1 MSSKSLVLV
10 GVAVLSVHTITAH
23 AVADEVWLSQ
33 LDLSKTQQGWGEP
46 HADQSLM
53 EGPISIAGKTFERG
67 VATHAKSVLWLELD
81 GKVSE
86 FLASVGIDDTA
97 AGGNASVEFMVLGDG
112 KSLWRSGVMHHG
124 EEAKPV
130 RVDVQGVR
138 SLLLLVMSAGDGIN
152 FDHADWAEAR
162 FVCGGAAPTC
172 VASPREDRVI
182 LTPKPGPAP
191 RINGPGVYGCRPGN
205 PFLYRVPTTGERPI
219 LFSCDG
225 LPASLSIDTETGI
238 ITGTVPERGTYEAML
253 RANNQHGA
261 TSRTF
266 RIVSGDTLALT
277 PPMGWNHWYAHYNR
291 ITDAMMREAAD
302 IMVSSGMADV
312 GYQFVSI
319 DDCWM
324 NAEKYDDPLRVG
336 PPRDA
341 NGNILPN
348 QHFPDMKGLTDY
360 IHAKGLKA
368 GIYISPGPRTCAG
381 FTGSYGHEAQDA
393 GQFADWGFD
402 LLKYDLCSYGEIIGS
417 SATVEALKKPYIL
430 MGDLLK
436 QQPRDIQM
444 NLCEYG
450 LGDVWEWGKE
460 VGGQSW
466 RTSGDLGFELN
477 RIFDVALAN
486 AKHGEYSGPGS
497 WNDPDYIQIGYIGDA
512 RTIGMPT
519 PCSLTPNEQ
528 YAFMSLW
535 CLMASPLFY
544 SGDMSRLDDFTIN
557 VLCNPEVIAIDQ
569 DPLGK
574 CARVIMLGEETFA
587 MVKDLEDGSTAV
599 GLFNPGEFAVPITLT
614 WDDAGLSGPH
624 KVRDLW
630 RQSDMGEFS
639 GKFEAT
645 VGRHGVVMVR
655 VSRPDNNS

>member
-1 MSSKSLVLV
+1 MSRSNHHLVRV
-10 GVAVLSVHTITAH
+10 TALLIL
-23 AVADEVWLSQ
+23 ALPAIASADEVWLSS
-33 LDLSKTQQGWGEP
+33 LDLTKMRQGWGEP
-46 HADQSLM
+46 HSDQSLM
-53 EGPISIAGKTFERG
+53 EGPITIAGRKFERG
-67 VATHAKSVLWLELD
+67 VATHAKSTLWLELD
-81 GKVSE
+81 GEVTE
-86 FLASVGIDDTA
+86 FLASVGVDDTA
-97 AGGNASVEFMVLGDG
+97 AGGTASVEFIVAGDG

-124 EEAKPV
+124 DESKDI
-130 RVDVQGVR
+130 RVDVRGMR
-138 SLLLLVMSAGDGIN
+138 SLLLLVMPTDDGVN

-162 FVCGGAAPTC
+162 FLYDGAAP
-172 VASPREDRVI
+172 VAIVAPREDPVI

-205 PFLYRVPTTGERPI
+205 PFLYRVPTTGVRPI
-219 LFSCDG
+219 AFTCDN
-225 LPASLSIDTETGI
+225 LPASLSLNTEMGI
-238 ITGTVPERGTYEAML
+238 IVGTAPERGTYEVML
-253 RANNQHGA
+253 RAKNHHGEA
-261 TSRTF
+261 SRSF

-291 ITDAMMREAAD
+291 ITNAMMREAAD

-324 NAEKYDDPLRVG
+324 NAEEYDDPLRVG

-348 QHFPDMKGLTDY
+348 QHFPDMRGLTDY

-381 FTGSYGHEAQDA
+381 FAGSYGHEAQDA
-393 GQFADWGFD
+393 KQFAEWGFD

-417 SATVEALKKPYIL
+417 SMTVEALKKPYIL
-430 MGDLLK
+430 MGGLLK

-486 AKHGEYSGPGS
+486 AKHAEFSGPGS

-512 RTIGMPT
+512 RTTGMPT

-574 CARVIMLGEETFA
+574 CAPVIPLAEETFA

-614 WDDAGLSGPH
+614 WVDAGLSGVRI
-624 KVRDLW
+624 VRDLW
-630 RQSDMGEFS
+630 RQTDIGEFS

-645 VGRHGVVMVR
+645 GGRHGVVMVR
-655 VSRPDNNS
+655 MSRPDKDS